1 MNINR
6 VGLGT
11 FPLAGVF
18 SKVSKREAENIVRL
32 FIKDGGYY
40 IDTAPF
46 YGFGKVESLLG
57 KVLKEFKRSDFSII
71 SKSGFV
77 DVEKYN
83 TKESL
88 RKSNS
93 YKDVVGEFNRSLERL
108 KLDYIDIYMPHF
120 VDSNTPIEE
129 TMKALTDLKKS
140 GRIKHIGV
148 SNVSDCD
155 LEEYCRYGDVEY
167 VQNRYSLI
175 NNSLSPELL
184 TLMQRKKIKLIPY
197 QVIER
202 GLLTHRAVLG
212 IKIRRNDFRN
222 TKPEWKIEKRNFI
235 TNWVKDNFYSIAK
248 EENVDIENLVIAHA
262 LSIPVTAFPIVGASS
277 TEQVLVN
284 LKSDK
289 EKVSRKTV
297 NTIDK
302 LFNQLTKK
310 IRDEYDQDVFE
321 FMGLENK
328 YYHPSGKI

>member
-1 MNINR
+1 MKRNR

-11 FPLAGVF
+11 FPLASVF
-18 SKVSKREAENIVRL
+18 SKVSKREAQDIVRL
-32 FIKDGGYY
+32 FLKDGGCY

-46 YGFGKVESLLG
+46 YGFGKVEKILG
-57 KVLKEFKRSDFSII
+57 GVLKEFNRKDFCII
-71 SKSGFV
+71 TKSGFV

-83 TKESL
+83 TKETL
-88 RKSNS
+88 KKSNS
-93 YKDVVGEFNRSLERL
+93 YKDVKEELNKSLERL

-120 VDSNTPIEE
+120 VDAKTPIKE
-129 TMKALTDLKKS
+129 TMKALNELKREGK
-140 GRIKHIGV
+140 IKHIGV
-148 SNVSDCD
+148 SNVSNCD
-155 LEEYCRYGDVEY
+155 LEEYCKYGEIEY
-167 VQNRYSLI
+167 VQNRFSLI

-184 TLMQRKKIKLIPY
+184 KVMNKNNVKLIPY

-212 IKIRRNDFRN
+212 ISIRRNDFRN
-222 TKPEWKIEKRNFI
+222 TKPEWQIEKRNYI
-235 TNWVKDNFYSIAK
+235 TNWVKENFYPLAK

-262 LSIPVTAFPIVGASS
+262 IAHPVTAFPIVGASS

-289 EKVSRKTV
+289 ERVGKKTI
-297 NTIDK
+297 NNINQLFDNLSIK
-302 LFNQLTKK
+302 IKQEFNQ
-310 IRDEYDQDVFE
+310 EVYE

>member
-1 MNINR
+1 MNKNR

-18 SKVSKREAENIVRL
+18 SKVSKSEAENIVRL

-46 YGFGKVESLLG
+46 YGFGKVEKLLG
-57 KVLKEFKRSDFSII
+57 NVLKEFKRKEFSII
-71 SKSGFV
+71 TKSGFV

-83 TKESL
+83 TKELL

-93 YKDVVGEFNRSLERL
+93 YKDVIKEFNRSLERL
-108 KLDYIDIYMPHF
+108 RLDYIDIYMPHF

-129 TMKALTDLKKS
+129 TMKALMDLKKS
-140 GRIKHIGV
+140 GKINHIGV

-155 LEEYCRYGDVEY
+155 LEEYCKYGNVEY

-184 TLMQRKKIKLIPY
+184 KLMQRKNIKLIPY

-202 GLLTHRAVLG
+202 GLLTHKAVLG

-235 TNWVKDNFYSIAK
+235 TNWVKDNFYSLAK
-248 EENVDIENLVIAHA
+248 AENVDIENLVIAHA
-262 LSIPVTAFPIVGASS
+262 LSVPVTAFPIVGASS

-289 EKVSRKTV
+289 EKVSKRTV
-297 NTIDK
+297 EKIND
-302 LFNQLTKK
+302 LFNKLADK
-310 IRDEYDQDVFE
+310 IKDEYNQDVFE

-328 YYHPSGKI
+328 YYHPSGKL

>member
-1 MNINR
+1 MVKNR

-18 SKVSKREAENIVRL
+18 SKISKRESEDIVRL

-46 YGFGKVESLLG
+46 YGFGKVEKILG
-57 KVLKEFKRSDFSII
+57 NVLKEFNRKDYCII
-71 SKSGFV
+71 TKSGFV
-77 DVEKYN
+77 DVEKCN
-83 TKESL
+83 TKETL
-88 RKSNS
+88 KKSNS
-93 YKDVVGEFNRSLERL
+93 YKDVKEELNRSLERL
-108 KLDYIDIYMPHF
+108 KLDYVDIYMPHF
-120 VDSNTPIEE
+120 VDSNTPISE
-129 TMKALTDLKKS
+129 TMRALNELKKE
-140 GRIKHIGV
+140 GKIKHIGV
-148 SNVSDCD
+148 SNVSNCD
-155 LEEYCRYGDVEY
+155 LEEYCRYGEVEY

-184 TLMQRKKIKLIPY
+184 EIMNKKKVKLIPY

-212 IKIRRNDFRN
+212 ISIRRNDFRN
-222 TKPEWKIEKRNFI
+222 TKPEWQLEKRNYI
-235 TNWVKDNFYSIAK
+235 TNWVKENFYPLAK

-262 LSIPVTAFPIVGASS
+262 LSLTVTAFPIVGASS

-289 EKVSRKTV
+289 EKVSKS
-297 NTIDK
+297 TINNINK
-302 LFNQLTKK
+302 LFNDLSLK
-310 IRDEYDQDVFE
+310 IKQEFNQEVYE

>member
-1 MNINR
+1 MKKNR

-11 FPLAGVF
+11 FPLAGIF

-32 FIKDGGYY
+32 FLKDGGYY

-46 YGFGKVESLLG
+46 YGFGKVEKILG

-71 SKSGFV
+71 TKSGFV
-77 DVEKYN
+77 DIENHN

-88 RKSNS
+88 TRSNS
-93 YKDVVGEFNRSLERL
+93 YKNVLKEFGRSLDRL

-120 VDSNTPIEE
+120 VDAKTPMEE
-129 TMKALTDLKKS
+129 TMEAFMKLKKE
-140 GRIKHIGV
+140 GKIKHIGV

-155 LEEYCRYGDVEY
+155 LAEYCKYGDVEY

-175 NNSLSPELL
+175 NNSLSPELSEI
-184 TLMQRKKIKLIPY
+184 MQRKKIKLIPY

-212 IKIRRNDFRN
+212 IKIRRSDFRN
-222 TKPEWKIEKRNFI
+222 TKPEWQIEKRNYI
-235 TNWVKDNFYSIAK
+235 TNWVKDNFYSLAK
-248 EENVDIENLVIAHA
+248 AENVDIENLVIAHA
-262 LSIPVTAFPIVGASS
+262 LSLPLTAFPIVGAST

-289 EKVSRKTV
+289 EKVSKSTV
-297 NTIDK
+297 
-302 LFNQLTKK
+302 KK
-310 IRDEYDQDVFE
+310 IDNLFISLAQKIKQEHNQDVFE